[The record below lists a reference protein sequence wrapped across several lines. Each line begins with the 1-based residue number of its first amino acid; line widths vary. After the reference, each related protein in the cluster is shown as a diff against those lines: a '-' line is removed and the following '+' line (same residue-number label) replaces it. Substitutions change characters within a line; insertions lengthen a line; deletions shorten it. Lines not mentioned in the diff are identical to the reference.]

1 MLHMLNLR
9 LNYLF
14 KQILISVIS
23 KKHLNF
29 ISMLISS
36 PYITKLHLSE
46 PTFITKWVSNS
57 RLRAGSVWN
66 PKAAV
71 SFSFLVKKHA
81 V

>member
-46 PTFITKWVSNS
+46 PTFIT
-57 RLRAGSVWN
+57 
-66 PKAAV
+66 
-71 SFSFLVKKHA
+71 
-81 V
+81 